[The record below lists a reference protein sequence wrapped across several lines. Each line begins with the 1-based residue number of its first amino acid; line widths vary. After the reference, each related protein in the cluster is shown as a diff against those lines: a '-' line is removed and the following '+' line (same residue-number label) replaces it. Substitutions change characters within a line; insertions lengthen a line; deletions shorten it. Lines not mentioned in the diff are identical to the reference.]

1 MPPPLTIRQ
10 LNHVARPT
18 KRLEESR
25 RFYIDVLGAREISRP
40 AFSFRGAWLY
50 LAGIQIHLIEDA
62 GAPDPPEQINT
73 RERHMALAVDDVD
86 AMEDVLKLHGVAYRR
101 NLIADRGIQQI
112 FFRDPDGHLLE
123 IGKYGVIDK

>member
-25 RFYIDVLGAREISRP
+25 RFYIDILGAREISRP